1 MYNDDAILHIVEY
14 LEQNKGLD
22 KEKIKRKVMLDF
34 NLIEDRSVYYCD
46 EFALRFSS
54 STTSY
59 FSNCILSLSNLKK
72 YDDRPFIVCV
82 VMPNENY
89 LLLANTSCL
98 KKISHS
104 SQDLRINNIRGTFL
118 GSDIMREI
126 DGIRNEPKNFK
137 DLFLFHEQFGFSGNL
152 ERLVEA
158 TNNIVGTKTRVELE
172 TNDINTILK
181 SPQRAIDFLKSDAF
195 KALQDDL
202 VNRVEKV
209 KNEICIAGFIEN
221 VNLRGRIIEYLIT
234 AESDDRIRKDMIE
247 ALNDNSNLPRIVT
260 RDKLGDYSKTF
271 KDYITETDIKTKV
284 LFLDANPKAYNVDK
298 LLEFLSNENSV
309 YLLFFIGIDENK
321 QIKMRLCSMFEK
333 SLLENTKCMKHWA
346 GRNTRG
352 VTQFYGFI
360 IKNLLNTTENIIDV
374 EYSIERLEE
383 MIKL

>member
-271 KDYITETDIKTKV
+271 KDYIIETDIKTKV